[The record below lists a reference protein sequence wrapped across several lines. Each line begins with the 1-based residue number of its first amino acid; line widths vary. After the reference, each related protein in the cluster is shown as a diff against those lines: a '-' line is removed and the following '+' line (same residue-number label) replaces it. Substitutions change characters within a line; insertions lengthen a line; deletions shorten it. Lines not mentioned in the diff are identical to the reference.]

1 MKIANYFI
9 DRPVLSSVL
18 SLFIIFSGLF
28 SISNLPIESVPN
40 IAPPTIEV
48 VAVYPGANAE
58 IVEKSVTTPLER
70 QINSVP
76 GLDYLLSNS
85 SSNGVSTI
93 RAVFESNTDV
103 AANQVNVLNSVQTA
117 MAELPEEVSAQGAT
131 VKESELSYL
140 QVYNIEMSDKSYDR
154 NYLNGFYDLAISD
167 SLTNLKGVGQVI
179 LLGGSKPAYRLW
191 LDPQKLKRYDLVVAD
206 IVESLEH
213 QNQNL
218 KGGIIGGPPF
228 SSDVNTT
235 IPFLIDGNLE
245 GIEELSQLI
254 VKTGGNS
261 PGKKSMSDGDEI
273 VYLSDVGYVEYSLES
288 ISEQSIDSSNGTPS
302 LSFGII
308 RQPGYNTVNTSKRI
322 DDYISKVSSD
332 LPPGIVIQ
340 KIFDQADFVKSS
352 LDSAQKSLRD
362 AAILVILVIFI
373 FLQDWRS
380 TLIPLIALPV
390 SLLGAV
396 ALTKFF
402 SFDLDSLTLIGFGL
416 ATGLVVDDAIIVVEA
431 ISAKIDAGDD
441 PKNAA
446 KKAMEELE
454 SPIIATAFALIAV
467 FLPAILV
474 SGPTGIIFKGIS
486 LTIIFCIVVST
497 FNAITGKPLQ
507 CSILLKKEK
516 STFSRPHSAQIC
528 GVIGLLA
535 GLLSYQIFPILIY
548 ATIGVLIGWYQQSI
562 FNLINRFVAKVS
574 RDYDIALRQFM
585 MKSRLTLSII
595 SASII
600 IMVIFVGY
608 YPKSFIPDQDQGY
621 GLGIIQLSG
630 DASLQATMNV
640 ANQAQKIIANEPE
653 IVDGALVGGTG
664 FHGSSPNQGVFFFGL
679 KPFNERTKSS
689 QKASI
694 ILEKLNQQF
703 KSIPNANVLAVQPPA
718 VPGFSVEG
726 GIHSYLVDESNR
738 GYSFNDL
745 SAIAYSFIKRNQE
758 DHQFSSIETPSDLHL
773 NALRLAP
780 DRRKMASLN
789 IDYKAAMNEVS
800 ALYGGSFVNNTYE
813 NGQYRQIYVQAQS
826 SQTELQNSLNEIY
839 ISSREGNLVP
849 LSEVVEI
856 KRVDSPNVINHF
868 NLKRAIPIQAQPS
881 PLTSNGQAINK
892 LQSNFRELDFSRISQ
907 NWAGL
912 GRTEVQAKSLLI
924 NILAAG
930 LVMAYLIL
938 CIQFNSFIDPIIL
951 ISSIP
956 IAFTSSFLFLAA
968 NKIDLNVFAE
978 FAFISLISLVAKN
991 GILII
996 ALANQYRDKGLQLAD
1011 AIQQAASRR
1020 LRPILMTSVA
1030 ALAGFFPL
1038 MSATGA
1044 GGLAQRS
1051 IGTVL
1056 FGGYLI
1062 ASLTSLF
1069 VVPTLYLVLKRRF
1082 STTTP

>member
-206 IVESLEH
+206 IVESLEN

-261 PGKKSMSDGDEI
+261 PGEKSMSDGDEI

-352 LDSAQKSLRD
+352 LNSAQKSLRD

-396 ALTKFF
+396 ALTKLF

-535 GLLSYQIFPILIY
+535 GLLSYQILPILIY

-595 SASII
+595 AASMI

-621 GLGIIQLSG
+621 GLGIIRLSG

-758 DHQFSSIETPSDLHL
+758 DHQFSSVETPSDLHL

-839 ISSREGNLVP
+839 IPSREGNLVP

-1069 VVPTLYLVLKRRF
+1069 VVPTLYLVLKKRF

>member
-18 SLFIIFSGLF
+18 SLFIILSGLF
-28 SISNLPIESVPN
+28 SISNLPIESIPN

-48 VAVYPGANAE
+48 VAIYPGAKAE

-76 GLDYLLSNS
+76 GLDYLLSTS

-93 RAVFESNTDV
+93 RAVFESNTDT

-140 QVYNIEMSDKSYDR
+140 QVYNIEMRNKSYDK
-154 NYLNGFYDLAISD
+154 NYLNGFYDLEISD

-191 LDPQKLKRYDLVVAD
+191 LDPQKLKRYDLAVVD
-206 IVESLEH
+206 IIKSLDN
-213 QNQNL
+213 QNQIL
-218 KGGIIGGPPF
+218 KGGITGGLPF
-228 SSDVNTT
+228 TSEIDTT
-235 IPFLIDGNLE
+235 IPLLIDGNLE
-245 GIEELSQLI
+245 EIEELNQLI
-254 VKTGGNS
+254 VKTGGNL
-261 PGKKSMSDGDEI
+261 SDQQSVSSGDDI

-288 ISEQSIDSSNGTPS
+288 VSEQSIDSSNGTPS

-308 RQPGYNTVNTSKRI
+308 KQPGYNTVNTSKRI
-322 DDYISKVSSD
+322 NEYISKVSSSP
-332 LPPGIVIQ
+332 PPGIVIR
-340 KIFDQADFVKSS
+340 KIFDQADFVKNT
-352 LDSAQKSLRD
+352 LEGAQKNLRD

-396 ALTKFF
+396 ALTNLF
-402 SFDLDSLTLIGFGL
+402 SFAIDSLTLIGFSL

-431 ISAKIDAGDD
+431 ISAKIDAGAD

-446 KKAMEELE
+446 KEAMAELE
-454 SPIIATAFALIAV
+454 SPIIATSFALIAV
-467 FLPAILV
+467 FLPAILI
-474 SGPTGIIFKGIS
+474 SGPTGIIFRGIS
-486 LTIIFCIVVST
+486 ITIIFCIVVST

-507 CSILLKKEK
+507 CSIILKKEK
-516 STFSRPHSAQIC
+516 RTFSRQRAAQIC
-528 GVIGLLA
+528 GIIGLVA
-535 GLLSYQIFPILIY
+535 GLLSYQLAPILIY

-562 FNLINRFVAKVS
+562 FNLVNRFVAMLS
-574 RDYDIALRQFM
+574 HAYDITLRKFM
-585 MKSRLTLSII
+585 VKSRLTFAII
-595 SASII
+595 SVSLV
-600 IMVIFVGY
+600 IMLIFVGY

-621 GLGIIQLSG
+621 GLGTIRLSG
-630 DASLQATMNV
+630 DASLQATMDV
-640 ANQAQKIIANEPE
+640 ANQTQKILANETE

-689 QKASI
+689 DNASMI
-694 ILEKLNQQF
+694 FEKLNQQF
-703 KSIPNANVLAVQPPA
+703 KAIPHAEVMAVPPPA

-745 SAIAYSFIKRNQE
+745 SNIAHSFIKRSQE
-758 DHQFSSIETPSDLHL
+758 DHQFSFVDTPSDLHS
-773 NALRLAP
+773 NALRLEP
-780 DRRKMASLN
+780 DRRKMASLD
-789 IDYKAAMNEVS
+789 IDYQVAMNEVS
-800 ALYGGSFVNNTYE
+800 ALYGGSFVNSTYE

-826 SQTELQNSLNEIY
+826 RQTELQNSLNEIY
-839 ISSREGNLVP
+839 IPSRDGNLVP
-849 LSEVVEI
+849 LSEVIEI
-856 KRVDSPNVINHF
+856 KRVDSPNVISHF
-868 NLKRAIPIQAQPS
+868 NLKSAIPIQAQPS
-881 PLTSNGQAINK
+881 PLTSNGQAIDK
-892 LQSNFRELDFSRISQ
+892 LQSNFKGLDFAKISQ

-912 GRTEVQAKSLLI
+912 ARTEVQAKSLLV
-924 NILAAG
+924 NALAAG
-930 LVMAYLIL
+930 LVIAYLIL
-938 CIQFNSFIDPIIL
+938 CTQFNSFIDPIVL

-956 IAFTSSFLFLAA
+956 IAFTSSFLFLAVS
-968 NKIDLNVFAE
+968 KIDLNVFAE
-978 FAFISLISLVAKN
+978 FAFIALISLAAKN

-996 ALANQYRDKGLQLAD
+996 ALANQYRDKGLKLAD

-1020 LRPILMTSVA
+1020 LRPILMTSIA
-1030 ALAGFFPL
+1030 ALAGFLPL

-1056 FGGYLI
+1056 FGGYFI

-1069 VVPTLYLVLKRRF
+1069 IVPTLYLALKRRF
-1082 STTTP
+1082 STTES